1 MLNKLRTETE
11 ELHRQI
17 EQDNLASLIMSHE
30 IKEEE
35 YKLLLLQNYVSY
47 HVTENAIARHINGK
61 ENFKSTLLEKDLQ
74 ELKVNLSIV
83 HKYEQDFKIGNRAE
97 AVGAKYVVEG
107 SALGGMMISKE
118 IPNCPHLA
126 HLSRH
131 YFFNGDRQSIN
142 GWRTFLKDLKTESF
156 TPEEEEQAVSKA
168 KETFRFFG
176 RVFNEVQLQG

>member
-83 HKYEQDFKIGNRAE
+83 HEYEQDFKIGSRAE

-156 TPEEEEQAVSKA
+156 TPEEEEQAVLKA

-176 RVFNEVQLQG
+176 RVFNEVQLQS